1 MENTASERDMEYLRQ
16 VGFNPQR
23 GTGRGFNRGGHLSPA
38 KRGHF
43 DQGYGRGQSQ
53 GQNFR
58 GSFGQGKGQG
68 HNRYGINFSDANATE
83 LGQRGRQEQ
92 EVEGYSGY
100 SERGG
105 YQDYG
110 HQEENYGQGGA
121 YDDNNMEGGE
131 GQDDYN
137 FYTSNW
143 MEPPEKIPAS
153 ERDIDPDTIGKPQF
167 PNDFYCKVCLKYMY
181 LTVCWIN
188 FTCHTVNIGC
198 FSITLLLLYSWK
210 FTCRV
215 NICYIY
221 ENNRFLSKSI

>member
-1 MENTASERDMEYLRQ
+1 MSNKTFLLDTSDETGMVSPASTTKMENTASERDIEYLRQ
-16 VGFNPQR
+16 VGFSPQR
-23 GTGRGFNRGGHLSPA
+23 GTGRGFNRGGHQSPA

-43 DQGYGRGQSQ
+43 DRGHFDQSHGRGQSQ

-58 GSFGQGKGQG
+58 GSFGQGRGQG
-68 HNRYGINFSDANATE
+68 YNRYGINFSDANAIE

-100 SERGG
+100 NERGGG
-105 YQDYG
+105 YQDYS

-121 YDDNNMEGGE
+121 YDDSNMEGGE

-167 PNDFYCKVCLKYMY
+167 PSDFYCKVCLKYMY
-181 LTVCWIN
+181 M
-188 FTCHTVNIGC
+188 
-198 FSITLLLLYSWK
+198 Y
-210 FTCRV
+210 
-215 NICYIY
+215 
-221 ENNRFLSKSI
+221 